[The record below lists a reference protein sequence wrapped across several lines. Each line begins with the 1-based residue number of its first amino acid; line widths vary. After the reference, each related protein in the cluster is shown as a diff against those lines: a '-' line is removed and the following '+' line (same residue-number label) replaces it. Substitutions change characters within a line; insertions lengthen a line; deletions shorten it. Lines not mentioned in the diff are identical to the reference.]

1 MSIGFIS
8 IATSAIQLYG
18 YGWGFIKS
26 YIKKV
31 MFGKNK
37 SVEDELEKYYNK
49 K

>member
-1 MSIGFIS
+1 MNTVSQVDGREQIIQEYIRLVKY
-8 IATSAIQLYG
+8 IASR
-18 YGWGFIKS
+18 
-26 YIKKV
+26 V